1 MDFLKNIS
9 IKIRLW
15 VIMFTMAVLI
25 LFVGAIGL
33 NGIAMTNDSLDRTY
47 KDSLK
52 PTNII
57 SRIMLLMDENR
68 IHIMLGLQQDPKN
81 YYPKKEN
88 NKNSIHIHTAA
99 ITKNLGE
106 IAILLGEYRKRK
118 LTSEEQ
124 DITNLLVI
132 AHTQYANEGLILAVN
147 SLKEKDFQIT
157 SEILLNKI
165 NPYYKNANLRANTL
179 LQKIGE
185 IAKNNYKEATKRFV
199 FIRNI
204 LISGTLLG
212 ILFASIAAI
221 LLIRSIVRPLNK
233 AVTHFKHISE
243 GNMDENI
250 SISSGDEIG
259 QVLSGLAA
267 MQGKLKIM
275 ISELDQLARTDELTG
290 AWNRRRFEETVA
302 TEMDRLKRYG
312 QRLSLMILDVDHFKK
327 INDLYGHSI
336 GDQVLIDLSNTIRA
350 SLRASDSLTRWGGEE
365 FVILCPNTTAE
376 IVSKLAERL
385 RKEIAS
391 VKFQEVGNI
400 TLSFG
405 VAECGAEETWEQ
417 WLHRADEALYL
428 AKSGGRD
435 QVKTIRGAPPDVIE
449 KEIAKISDVS
459 SDDQVKPVQH

>member
-1 MDFLKNIS
+1 
-9 IKIRLW
+9 
-15 VIMFTMAVLI
+15 MAVLI
-25 LFVGAIGL
+25 LFVGVIGL
-33 NGIAMTNDSLDRTY
+33 NGIAMTNDSLDRIY

-68 IHIMLGLQQDPKN
+68 IHIMLGLQHDPN
-81 YYPKKEN
+81 NHYPKKEKN
-88 NKNSIHIHTAA
+88 ENSIHIHTAA

-106 IAILLGEYRKRK
+106 ITVLLAEYKKRE
-118 LTSEEQ
+118 LTDEEQ
-124 DITNLLVI
+124 DITNLYAI
-132 AHTQYANEGLILAVN
+132 AHTQYANDGLILAVN
-147 SLKEKDFQIT
+147 ALKEKDFQKT
-157 SEILLNKI
+157 NEIFLNKI

-179 LQKIGE
+179 LQKIDE
-185 IAKNNYKEATKRFV
+185 IAKNNYKEATERFV

-204 LISGTLLG
+204 LIFGTILG

-243 GNMDENI
+243 GNMNENI
-250 SISSGDEIG
+250 SVSSQDEIG

-267 MQGKLKIM
+267 MQGKLKIL
-275 ISELDQLARTDELTG
+275 ISDLDQLARTDELTG
-290 AWNRRRFEETVA
+290 AWNRRRFEETVE
-302 TEMDRLKRYG
+302 TEMDRLRRYG

-336 GDQVLIDLSNTIRA
+336 GDRVLIYLSNTIRS
-350 SLRASDSLTRWGGEE
+350 SLRVSDSLTRWGGEE
-365 FVILCPNTTAE
+365 FIILCPNTTAE
-376 IVSKLAERL
+376 TVSKLAERL
-385 RKEIAS
+385 RKKVAS
-391 VKFQEVGNI
+391 IKFQEVGNI

-435 QVKTIRGAPPDVIE
+435 RVKTNKKTPAGLIE
-449 KEIAKISDVS
+449 KEASKINDSS
-459 SDDQVKPVQH
+459 SDDHVKPVRK

>member
-1 MDFLKNIS
+1 
-9 IKIRLW
+9 
-15 VIMFTMAVLI
+15 MAVLI
-25 LFVGAIGL
+25 LFVGVIGL

-52 PTNII
+52 STNII

-68 IHIMLGLQQDPKN
+68 IHIMLGLQYDPKN
-81 YYPKKEN
+81 HYPKKEN
-88 NKNSIHIHTAA
+88 NKDSVDIHTAA

-106 IAILLGEYRKRK
+106 ITVLLAEYKKRE

-124 DITNLLVI
+124 DITNLYAI
-132 AHTQYANEGLILAVN
+132 AHTQYANDGLILAVN
-147 SLKEKDFQIT
+147 ALKEKDFQKT
-157 SEILLNKI
+157 NEIFLNKI

-179 LQKIGE
+179 LQKIDE
-185 IAKNNYKEATKRFV
+185 IAKNNYKEATERFN

-204 LISGTLLG
+204 LIFGTLLG

-221 LLIRSIVRPLNK
+221 LMIRSIVRPLNK

-243 GNMDENI
+243 GNMSENI
-250 SISSGDEIG
+250 SVSSQDEIG
-259 QVLSGLAA
+259 QALNGLAA

-275 ISELDQLARTDELTG
+275 LSELDQLARTDELTG

-302 TEMDRLKRYG
+302 TEMDRLRRYG

-336 GDQVLIDLSNTIRA
+336 GDQVLIDLSNTIRS
-350 SLRASDSLTRWGGEE
+350 SLRGSDSLTRWGGEE
-365 FVILCPNTTAE
+365 FVILCPNTTTE
-376 IVSKLAERL
+376 TVSKLAERL

-391 VKFQEVGNI
+391 VKFREVGNI

-417 WLHRADEALYL
+417 WLRRADKALYL

-435 QVKTIRGAPPDVIE
+435 QVKIIRRSPLGLIE
-449 KEIAKISDVS
+449 KETTKTSDAS

>member
-1 MDFLKNIS
+1 
-9 IKIRLW
+9 
-15 VIMFTMAVLI
+15 MAVLMF
-25 LFVGAIGL
+25 FVGVIGL
-33 NGIAMTNDSLDRTY
+33 NGIAMTNDSLDRIY

-68 IHIMLGLQQDPKN
+68 IHIMLGLQHDPN
-81 YYPKKEN
+81 NHYPKKEKN
-88 NKNSIHIHTAA
+88 ENSILIHTAA

-106 IAILLGEYRKRK
+106 ITVLLAEYKKRE
-118 LTSEEQ
+118 LTDEEQ
-124 DITNLLVI
+124 DITNLYAI
-132 AHTQYANEGLILAVN
+132 AHTQYANDGLILAVN
-147 SLKEKDFQIT
+147 ALKEKDFQKT
-157 SEILLNKI
+157 NEIFLNKI

-179 LQKIGE
+179 LQKIDE
-185 IAKNNYKEATKRFV
+185 IAKNNYKEATERFV

-204 LISGTLLG
+204 LIFGTLLG

-243 GNMDENI
+243 GNMNENI
-250 SISSGDEIG
+250 SVSGQDEIG

-267 MQGKLKIM
+267 MQGKLKIL
-275 ISELDQLARTDELTG
+275 ISDLDQLARTDELTG
-290 AWNRRRFEETVA
+290 AWNRRRFEETVE
-302 TEMDRLKRYG
+302 TEMDRLRRYG

-336 GDQVLIDLSNTIRA
+336 GDQVLIDLSNTIRS
-350 SLRASDSLTRWGGEE
+350 SLRVSDSLTRWGGEE
-365 FVILCPNTTAE
+365 FIILCPNTTAE
-376 IVSKLAERL
+376 TVSKLAERL
-385 RKEIAS
+385 RKEVSSIE
-391 VKFQEVGNI
+391 FQKVGNI

-435 QVKTIRGAPPDVIE
+435 RVKTNKKTPAGLIE
-449 KEIAKISDVS
+449 KEVSKINDSS
-459 SDDQVKPVQH
+459 SDDHVKPVRK

>member
-1 MDFLKNIS
+1 MDFLKNVS

-15 VIMFTMAVLI
+15 IIMFTMAVLI

-33 NGIAMTNDSLDRTY
+33 NGIAMTNEALDRTY

-68 IHIMLGLQQDPKN
+68 VHIMLGLQHDPKN
-81 YYPKKEN
+81 HYPKKER
-88 NKNSIHIHTAA
+88 SEDSVRIHTAA
-99 ITKNLGE
+99 ITNNLGE
-106 IAILLGEYRKRK
+106 ITILLGEYKKRK

-124 DITNLLVI
+124 DITNLYAI
-132 AHTQYANEGLILAVN
+132 AHTQYANDGLILAIN
-147 SLKEKDFQIT
+147 ALKEKDFQKT
-157 SEILLNKI
+157 SEIFLNKI

-185 IAKNNYKEATKRFV
+185 IAKNNYREATERFA

-204 LISGTLLG
+204 LIFGTLLG

-250 SISSGDEIG
+250 SVSSQDEIG
-259 QVLSGLAA
+259 QVLSELAA

-275 ISELDQLARTDELTG
+275 INELDQLARTDELTG
-290 AWNRRRFEETVA
+290 AWNRRRFEETVE
-302 TEMDRLKRYG
+302 TEMDRLRRYG

-336 GDQVLIDLSNTIRA
+336 GDQVLIDLSNTIRS

-376 IVSKLAERL
+376 IVSNLAERL
-385 RKEIAS
+385 RKEIS
-391 VKFQEVGNI
+391 SIKFQEVGNI

-405 VAECGAEETWEQ
+405 VAECGSEETWEQ

-435 QVKTIRGAPPDVIE
+435 QVKIIKRPSSLIE
-449 KEIAKISDVS
+449 KETTKISGAS

>member
-1 MDFLKNIS
+1 
-9 IKIRLW
+9 
-15 VIMFTMAVLI
+15 MAVLI
-25 LFVGAIGL
+25 LFVGVIGL

-52 PTNII
+52 STNII

-68 IHIMLGLQQDPKN
+68 VHIMLGLQYDPKN
-81 YYPKKEN
+81 HYPKKE
-88 NKNSIHIHTAA
+88 KNEDSVYTHTAA

-106 IAILLGEYRKRK
+106 ITVLLAEYKKRE

-124 DITNLLVI
+124 DITNLYAI
-132 AHTQYANEGLILAVN
+132 AHTQYANDGLILAVN
-147 SLKEKDFQIT
+147 ALKEKNFQKT
-157 SEILLNKI
+157 NEIFLNKI

-179 LQKIGE
+179 LQKIDE
-185 IAKNNYKEATKRFV
+185 IAKNNYKKATERFN

-204 LISGTLLG
+204 LIFGTLLG

-221 LLIRSIVRPLNK
+221 LMIRSIVRPLNK

-243 GNMDENI
+243 GNMSENI
-250 SISSGDEIG
+250 SVSSQDEIG
-259 QVLSGLAA
+259 QALNGLAA

-275 ISELDQLARTDELTG
+275 LSELDQLARTDELTG

-302 TEMDRLKRYG
+302 TEMNRLRRYG

-336 GDQVLIDLSNTIRA
+336 GDQVLIDLSNTIRS
-350 SLRASDSLTRWGGEE
+350 SLRGSDSLTRWGGEE

-376 IVSKLAERL
+376 TVSKLAERL

-391 VKFQEVGNI
+391 VKFREVGNI

-435 QVKTIRGAPPDVIE
+435 QVKIIRRSPLSLIE
-449 KEIAKISDVS
+449 KETTKTSDAS
-459 SDDQVKPVQH
+459 SEDQVKPVQH

>member
-1 MDFLKNIS
+1 
-9 IKIRLW
+9 
-15 VIMFTMAVLI
+15 MFTMAVLI
-25 LFVGAIGL
+25 LFVGVIGL
-33 NGIAMTNDSLDRTY
+33 NGIAMTNDSLDRIY

-68 IHIMLGLQQDPKN
+68 IHIMLGLQHDPN
-81 YYPKKEN
+81 NHYPKKEKN
-88 NKNSIHIHTAA
+88 ENSIHIHTAA

-106 IAILLGEYRKRK
+106 ITVLLAEYKKRE
-118 LTSEEQ
+118 LTDEEQ
-124 DITNLLVI
+124 DITNLYAI
-132 AHTQYANEGLILAVN
+132 AHTQYANDGLILAVN
-147 SLKEKDFQIT
+147 ALKEKDFQKT
-157 SEILLNKI
+157 NEIFLNKI

-179 LQKIGE
+179 LQKIDE
-185 IAKNNYKEATKRFV
+185 IAKNNYKEATERFV

-204 LISGTLLG
+204 LIFGTILG

-243 GNMDENI
+243 GNMNENI
-250 SISSGDEIG
+250 SVSSQDEIG

-267 MQGKLKIM
+267 MQGKLKIL
-275 ISELDQLARTDELTG
+275 ISDLDQLARTDELTG
-290 AWNRRRFEETVA
+290 AWNRRRFEETVE
-302 TEMDRLKRYG
+302 TEMDRLRRYG

-336 GDQVLIDLSNTIRA
+336 GDQVLIDLSNTIRS
-350 SLRASDSLTRWGGEE
+350 SLRVSDSLTRWGGEE
-365 FVILCPNTTAE
+365 FIILCPNTTAE
-376 IVSKLAERL
+376 TVSKLAERL
-385 RKEIAS
+385 RKEVSSIE
-391 VKFQEVGNI
+391 FQKVGNI

-435 QVKTIRGAPPDVIE
+435 RVKTNKKTPAGLIE
-449 KEIAKISDVS
+449 KEASKINDSS
-459 SDDQVKPVQH
+459 SDDHVKPVRK

>member
-1 MDFLKNIS
+1 
-9 IKIRLW
+9 
-15 VIMFTMAVLI
+15 MAVLI
-25 LFVGAIGL
+25 LFVGVIGL
-33 NGIAMTNDSLDRTY
+33 NGIAMTNDSLDRIY

-68 IHIMLGLQQDPKN
+68 IHIMLGLQHDPN
-81 YYPKKEN
+81 NHYPKKEKN
-88 NKNSIHIHTAA
+88 ENSIHIHTAA

-106 IAILLGEYRKRK
+106 ITVLLAEYKKRE
-118 LTSEEQ
+118 LTDEEQ
-124 DITNLLVI
+124 DITNLYAI
-132 AHTQYANEGLILAVN
+132 AHTQYANDGLILAVN
-147 SLKEKDFQIT
+147 ALKEKDFKKT
-157 SEILLNKI
+157 NEIFLNKI

-179 LQKIGE
+179 LQKIDE
-185 IAKNNYKEATKRFV
+185 IAKNNYKEATERFV

-204 LISGTLLG
+204 LIFGTLLG

-243 GNMDENI
+243 GNMNENI
-250 SISSGDEIG
+250 SVSGQDEIG

-267 MQGKLKIM
+267 MQGKLKIL
-275 ISELDQLARTDELTG
+275 ISDLDQLARTDELTG
-290 AWNRRRFEETVA
+290 AWNRRRFEETVE
-302 TEMDRLKRYG
+302 TEMDRLRRYG

-336 GDQVLIDLSNTIRA
+336 GDQVLIDLSNTIRS
-350 SLRASDSLTRWGGEE
+350 SLRVSDSLTRWGGEE
-365 FVILCPNTTAE
+365 FIILCPNTTAE
-376 IVSKLAERL
+376 TVSKLAERL
-385 RKEIAS
+385 RKEVSSIE
-391 VKFQEVGNI
+391 FQKVGNI

-435 QVKTIRGAPPDVIE
+435 RVKTNKKTPAGLIE
-449 KEIAKISDVS
+449 KEASKINDSS
-459 SDDQVKPVQH
+459 SDDHVKPVRK

>member
-1 MDFLKNIS
+1 
-9 IKIRLW
+9 
-15 VIMFTMAVLI
+15 MFTMAVLMF
-25 LFVGAIGL
+25 FVGVIGL
-33 NGIAMTNDSLDRTY
+33 NGIAMTNDSLDRIY

-68 IHIMLGLQQDPKN
+68 IHIMLGLQHDPN
-81 YYPKKEN
+81 NHYPKKEKN
-88 NKNSIHIHTAA
+88 ENSILIHTAA

-106 IAILLGEYRKRK
+106 ITVLLAEYKKRE
-118 LTSEEQ
+118 LTDEEQ
-124 DITNLLVI
+124 DITNLYAI
-132 AHTQYANEGLILAVN
+132 AHTQYANDGLILAVN
-147 SLKEKDFQIT
+147 ALKEKDFKKT
-157 SEILLNKI
+157 NEIFLNKI

-179 LQKIGE
+179 LQKIDE
-185 IAKNNYKEATKRFV
+185 IAKNNYKEATERFV

-204 LISGTLLG
+204 LIFGTLLG

-243 GNMDENI
+243 GNMNENI
-250 SISSGDEIG
+250 SVSGQDEIG

-267 MQGKLKIM
+267 MQGKLKIL
-275 ISELDQLARTDELTG
+275 ISDLDQLARTDELTG
-290 AWNRRRFEETVA
+290 AWNRRRFEETVE
-302 TEMDRLKRYG
+302 TEMDRLRRYG

-336 GDQVLIDLSNTIRA
+336 GDQVLIDLSNTIRS
-350 SLRASDSLTRWGGEE
+350 SLRVSDSLTRWGGEE
-365 FVILCPNTTAE
+365 FIILCPNTTAE
-376 IVSKLAERL
+376 TVSKLAERL
-385 RKEIAS
+385 RKEVSSIE
-391 VKFQEVGNI
+391 FQKVGNI

-435 QVKTIRGAPPDVIE
+435 RVKTNKKTPAGLIE
-449 KEIAKISDVS
+449 KEASKINDSS
-459 SDDQVKPVQH
+459 SDDHVKPVRK

>member
-1 MDFLKNIS
+1 
-9 IKIRLW
+9 
-15 VIMFTMAVLI
+15 MFTMAVLMF
-25 LFVGAIGL
+25 FVGVIGL
-33 NGIAMTNDSLDRTY
+33 NGIAMTNDSLDRIY

-68 IHIMLGLQQDPKN
+68 IHIMLGLQHDPN
-81 YYPKKEN
+81 NHYPKKEKN
-88 NKNSIHIHTAA
+88 ENSIHIHTAA

-106 IAILLGEYRKRK
+106 ITVLLAEYKKRE
-118 LTSEEQ
+118 LTDEEQ
-124 DITNLLVI
+124 DITNLYAI
-132 AHTQYANEGLILAVN
+132 AHTQYANDGLILAVN
-147 SLKEKDFQIT
+147 ALKEKDFKKT
-157 SEILLNKI
+157 NEIFLNKI

-179 LQKIGE
+179 LQKIDE
-185 IAKNNYKEATKRFV
+185 IAKNNYKEATERFV

-204 LISGTLLG
+204 LIFGTLLG

-243 GNMDENI
+243 GNMNENI
-250 SISSGDEIG
+250 SVSGQDEIG

-267 MQGKLKIM
+267 MQGKLKIL
-275 ISELDQLARTDELTG
+275 ISDLDQLARTDELTG
-290 AWNRRRFEETVA
+290 AWNRRRFEETVE
-302 TEMDRLKRYG
+302 TEMDRLRRYG

-336 GDQVLIDLSNTIRA
+336 GDQVLIDLSNTIRS
-350 SLRASDSLTRWGGEE
+350 SLRVSDSLTRWGGEE
-365 FVILCPNTTAE
+365 FIILCPNTTAE
-376 IVSKLAERL
+376 TVSKLAERL
-385 RKEIAS
+385 RKEVSSIE
-391 VKFQEVGNI
+391 FQKVGNI

-435 QVKTIRGAPPDVIE
+435 RVKTNKKTPAGLIE
-449 KEIAKISDVS
+449 KEVSKINDSS
-459 SDDQVKPVQH
+459 SDDHVKPVRK

>member
-1 MDFLKNIS
+1 
-9 IKIRLW
+9 
-15 VIMFTMAVLI
+15 MAVLI

-68 IHIMLGLQQDPKN
+68 IHIMLGLQHDPN
-81 YYPKKEN
+81 NHYPKKEKN
-88 NKNSIHIHTAA
+88 ENSIHIHTTA

-106 IAILLGEYRKRK
+106 ITVLLAEYKKRE
-118 LTSEEQ
+118 LTDEEQ
-124 DITNLLVI
+124 DITNLYAI
-132 AHTQYANEGLILAVN
+132 AHTQYANDGLILAVN
-147 SLKEKDFQIT
+147 ALKEKDFQKT
-157 SEILLNKI
+157 NEIFLNKI

-179 LQKIGE
+179 LQKIDE
-185 IAKNNYKEATKRFV
+185 IAKNNYKEATERFV

-204 LISGTLLG
+204 LIFVTLLG

-243 GNMDENI
+243 GNMSENI
-250 SISSGDEIG
+250 SVSSQDEIG
-259 QVLSGLAA
+259 QVLNGLAA

-302 TEMDRLKRYG
+302 TEMDRLRRYG

-336 GDQVLIDLSNTIRA
+336 GDQVLIDLSNTIRS
-350 SLRASDSLTRWGGEE
+350 SLRVSDSLTRWGGEE
-365 FVILCPNTTAE
+365 FIILCPNTTAE
-376 IVSKLAERL
+376 TVSKLAERL
-385 RKEIAS
+385 RKEVSSIE
-391 VKFQEVGNI
+391 FQKVGNI

-435 QVKTIRGAPPDVIE
+435 RVKTNKKTPAGLIE
-449 KEIAKISDVS
+449 KEASKINDSS
-459 SDDQVKPVQH
+459 SDDHVKPVRK

>member
-1 MDFLKNIS
+1 MDFLKNVS

-15 VIMFTMAVLI
+15 IIMFTMAVLI

-33 NGIAMTNDSLDRTY
+33 NGIAMTNDALDRTY

-68 IHIMLGLQQDPKN
+68 VHVMLGLQHDPKN
-81 YYPKKEN
+81 HYPKKE
-88 NKNSIHIHTAA
+88 KNQNSVHIHTAA
-99 ITKNLGE
+99 ITNNLSE
-106 IAILLGEYRKRK
+106 ITVLLGEYTKRK

-124 DITNLLVI
+124 DITNLYVV
-132 AHTQYANEGLILAVN
+132 AHMQYANDGLILAVN
-147 SLKEKDFQIT
+147 ALKEKDFQKT
-157 SEILLNKI
+157 HEIFLNRI
-165 NPYYKNANLRANTL
+165 NPYYENANLRANTL

-185 IAKNNYKEATKRFV
+185 TAKNNYKEATERFIL
-199 FIRNI
+199 IRNT
-204 LISGTLLG
+204 LIFGTFLG
-212 ILFASIAAI
+212 ILFSSIAAI

-233 AVTHFKHISE
+233 AVTHFKQISD
-243 GNMDENI
+243 GNMNENI
-250 SISSGDEIG
+250 SVSSQDEIG

-275 ISELDQLARTDELTG
+275 ITALDQLARTDELTG
-290 AWNRRRFEETVA
+290 AWNRRRFEESVE
-302 TEMDRLKRYG
+302 TEMDRLRRYG

-336 GDQVLIDLSNTIRA
+336 GDQVLIDLSNTIRV

-391 VKFQEVGNI
+391 IKFQKVGSI

-428 AKSGGRD
+428 AKSSGRD
-435 QVKTIRGAPPDVIE
+435 QVKTIRRPSSLIE
-449 KEIAKISDVS
+449 EETTKISSTS

>member
-1 MDFLKNIS
+1 
-9 IKIRLW
+9 
-15 VIMFTMAVLI
+15 MFTMAVLMF
-25 LFVGAIGL
+25 FVGVIGL
-33 NGIAMTNDSLDRTY
+33 NGIAMTNDSLDRIY

-68 IHIMLGLQQDPKN
+68 IHIMLGLQHDPN
-81 YYPKKEN
+81 NHYPKKEKN
-88 NKNSIHIHTAA
+88 ENSIHIHTAA

-106 IAILLGEYRKRK
+106 ITVLLAEYKKRE
-118 LTSEEQ
+118 LTDEEQ
-124 DITNLLVI
+124 DITNLYAI
-132 AHTQYANEGLILAVN
+132 AHTQYANDGLILAVN
-147 SLKEKDFQIT
+147 ALKEKDFKKT
-157 SEILLNKI
+157 NEIFLNKI

-179 LQKIGE
+179 LQKIDE
-185 IAKNNYKEATKRFV
+185 IAKNNYKEATERFV

-204 LISGTLLG
+204 LIFGTLLG

-243 GNMDENI
+243 GNMNENI
-250 SISSGDEIG
+250 SVSGQDEIG

-267 MQGKLKIM
+267 MQGKLKIL
-275 ISELDQLARTDELTG
+275 ISDLDQLARTDELTG
-290 AWNRRRFEETVA
+290 AWNRRRFEETVE
-302 TEMDRLKRYG
+302 TEMDRLRRYG

-336 GDQVLIDLSNTIRA
+336 GDRVLIYLSNTIRS
-350 SLRASDSLTRWGGEE
+350 SLRVSDSLTRWGGEE
-365 FVILCPNTTAE
+365 FIILCPNTTAE
-376 IVSKLAERL
+376 TVSKLAERL
-385 RKEIAS
+385 RKKVAS
-391 VKFQEVGNI
+391 IKFQEVGNI

-435 QVKTIRGAPPDVIE
+435 RVKTNKKTPAGLIE
-449 KEIAKISDVS
+449 KEVSKINDSS
-459 SDDQVKPVQH
+459 SDDHVKPVRK

>member
-1 MDFLKNIS
+1 
-9 IKIRLW
+9 
-15 VIMFTMAVLI
+15 MAVLI
-25 LFVGAIGL
+25 LFVGVIGL
-33 NGIAMTNDSLDRTY
+33 NGIAMTNDSLDRIY

-68 IHIMLGLQQDPKN
+68 IHIMLGLQHDPN
-81 YYPKKEN
+81 NHYPKKEKN
-88 NKNSIHIHTAA
+88 ENSILIHTAA

-106 IAILLGEYRKRK
+106 ITVLLAEYKKRE
-118 LTSEEQ
+118 LTDEEQ
-124 DITNLLVI
+124 DITNLYAI
-132 AHTQYANEGLILAVN
+132 AHTQYANDGLILAVN
-147 SLKEKDFQIT
+147 ALKEKDFKKT
-157 SEILLNKI
+157 NEIFLNKI

-179 LQKIGE
+179 LQKIDE
-185 IAKNNYKEATKRFV
+185 IAKNNYKEATERFV

-204 LISGTLLG
+204 LIFGTLLG

-243 GNMDENI
+243 GNMNENI
-250 SISSGDEIG
+250 SVSGQDEIG

-267 MQGKLKIM
+267 MQGKLKIL
-275 ISELDQLARTDELTG
+275 ISDLDQLARTDELTG
-290 AWNRRRFEETVA
+290 AWNRRRFEETVE
-302 TEMDRLKRYG
+302 TEMDRLRRYG

-336 GDQVLIDLSNTIRA
+336 GDQVLIDLSNTIRS
-350 SLRASDSLTRWGGEE
+350 SLRVSDSLTRWGGEE
-365 FVILCPNTTAE
+365 FIILCPNTTAE
-376 IVSKLAERL
+376 TVSKLAERL
-385 RKEIAS
+385 RKEVSSIE
-391 VKFQEVGNI
+391 FQKVGNI

-435 QVKTIRGAPPDVIE
+435 RVKTNKKTPAGLIE
-449 KEIAKISDVS
+449 KEVSKINDSS
-459 SDDQVKPVQH
+459 SDDHVKPVRK

>member
-1 MDFLKNIS
+1 MDFLKNVS

-15 VIMFTMAVLI
+15 IIMFTMAVLI

-33 NGIAMTNDSLDRTY
+33 NGIAMTNEALDRTY

-68 IHIMLGLQQDPKN
+68 VHIMLGLQHDPKN
-81 YYPKKEN
+81 HYPKKER
-88 NKNSIHIHTAA
+88 SEDSVRIHTAA
-99 ITKNLGE
+99 ITNNLGE
-106 IAILLGEYRKRK
+106 ITILLGEYKKRK

-124 DITNLLVI
+124 DITNLYAI
-132 AHTQYANEGLILAVN
+132 AHTQYANDGLILAIN
-147 SLKEKDFQIT
+147 ALKEKDFQKT
-157 SEILLNKI
+157 SEIFLNKI

-185 IAKNNYKEATKRFV
+185 IAKNNYREATERFA

-204 LISGTLLG
+204 LIFGTLLG

-250 SISSGDEIG
+250 SVSSQDEIG
-259 QVLSGLAA
+259 QVLSELAA

-275 ISELDQLARTDELTG
+275 INELDQLARTDELTG
-290 AWNRRRFEETVA
+290 AWNRRRFEETVE
-302 TEMDRLKRYG
+302 TEMDRLRRYG

-336 GDQVLIDLSNTIRA
+336 GDQVLIDLSNTIRS

-376 IVSKLAERL
+376 IVSNLAERL
-385 RKEIAS
+385 RKEIS
-391 VKFQEVGNI
+391 SIKFQEVGNI

-405 VAECGAEETWEQ
+405 VAECGSEETWEQ

-435 QVKTIRGAPPDVIE
+435 QVKIIKRPSSLIE
-449 KEIAKISDVS
+449 KETTKISGTS

>member
-1 MDFLKNIS
+1 MDFLKNVS

-15 VIMFTMAVLI
+15 IIMFTMAVLI

-33 NGIAMTNDSLDRTY
+33 NGIAMTNEALDRTY

-68 IHIMLGLQQDPKN
+68 VHIMLGLQHDPKN
-81 YYPKKEN
+81 HYPKKER
-88 NKNSIHIHTAA
+88 SEDSVRIHTAA
-99 ITKNLGE
+99 ITNNLGE
-106 IAILLGEYRKRK
+106 ITILLGEYKKRK

-124 DITNLLVI
+124 DITNLYAI
-132 AHTQYANEGLILAVN
+132 AHTQYANDGLILAIN
-147 SLKEKDFQIT
+147 ALKEKDFQKT
-157 SEILLNKI
+157 SEIFLNKI

-185 IAKNNYKEATKRFV
+185 IAKNNYREATERFA

-204 LISGTLLG
+204 LIFGTLLG

-250 SISSGDEIG
+250 SVSSQDEIG
-259 QVLSGLAA
+259 QVLSELAA

-275 ISELDQLARTDELTG
+275 INELDQLARTDELTG
-290 AWNRRRFEETVA
+290 AWNRRRFEETVE
-302 TEMDRLKRYG
+302 TEMDRLRRYG

-336 GDQVLIDLSNTIRA
+336 GDQVLIDLSNTIRS

-376 IVSKLAERL
+376 IVSNLAERL
-385 RKEIAS
+385 RKEIS
-391 VKFQEVGNI
+391 SIKFQEVGNI

-405 VAECGAEETWEQ
+405 VAECGSEETWEQ

-435 QVKTIRGAPPDVIE
+435 QVKMIKRPSSLIE
-449 KEIAKISDVS
+449 KETTKISGAS

>member
-1 MDFLKNIS
+1 
-9 IKIRLW
+9 
-15 VIMFTMAVLI
+15 MAVLMF
-25 LFVGAIGL
+25 FVGVIGL
-33 NGIAMTNDSLDRTY
+33 NGIAMTNDSLDRIY

-68 IHIMLGLQQDPKN
+68 IHIMLGLQHDPN
-81 YYPKKEN
+81 NHYPKKEKN
-88 NKNSIHIHTAA
+88 ENSIHIHTAA

-106 IAILLGEYRKRK
+106 ITVLLAEYKKRE
-118 LTSEEQ
+118 LTDEEQ
-124 DITNLLVI
+124 DITNLYAI
-132 AHTQYANEGLILAVN
+132 AHTQYANDGLILAVN
-147 SLKEKDFQIT
+147 ALKEKDFQKT
-157 SEILLNKI
+157 NEIFLNKI

-179 LQKIGE
+179 LQKIDE
-185 IAKNNYKEATKRFV
+185 IAKNNYKEATERFV

-204 LISGTLLG
+204 LIFGTILG

-243 GNMDENI
+243 GNMNENI
-250 SISSGDEIG
+250 SVSSQDEIG
-259 QVLSGLAA
+259 QVLSELAA
-267 MQGKLKIM
+267 MQGKLKIL
-275 ISELDQLARTDELTG
+275 ISDLDQLARTDELTG
-290 AWNRRRFEETVA
+290 AWNRRRFEETVE
-302 TEMDRLKRYG
+302 TEMDRLRRYG

-336 GDQVLIDLSNTIRA
+336 GDQVLIDLSNTIRS
-350 SLRASDSLTRWGGEE
+350 SLRVSDSLTRWGGEE
-365 FVILCPNTTAE
+365 FIILCPNTTAE
-376 IVSKLAERL
+376 TVSKLAERL
-385 RKEIAS
+385 RKEVSSIE
-391 VKFQEVGNI
+391 FQKVGNI

-435 QVKTIRGAPPDVIE
+435 RVKTNKKTPAGLIE
-449 KEIAKISDVS
+449 KEVSKINDSS
-459 SDDQVKPVQH
+459 SDDHVKPVRK

>member
-1 MDFLKNIS
+1 MDFLKNVS

-15 VIMFTMAVLI
+15 IIMFTMAVLI

-33 NGIAMTNDSLDRTY
+33 NGIAMTNEALDRTY

-68 IHIMLGLQQDPKN
+68 VHIMLGLQHDPKN
-81 YYPKKEN
+81 HYPKKER
-88 NKNSIHIHTAA
+88 SEDSVRIHTAA
-99 ITKNLGE
+99 ITNNLGE
-106 IAILLGEYRKRK
+106 ITILLREYKKRK

-124 DITNLLVI
+124 DITNLYAI
-132 AHTQYANEGLILAVN
+132 AHTQYANDGLILAIN
-147 SLKEKDFQIT
+147 ALKEKDFQKT
-157 SEILLNKI
+157 SEIFLNKI

-185 IAKNNYKEATKRFV
+185 IAKNNYREATERFA

-204 LISGTLLG
+204 LIFGTLLG

-250 SISSGDEIG
+250 SVSSQDEIG
-259 QVLSGLAA
+259 QVLSELAA

-275 ISELDQLARTDELTG
+275 INELDQLARTDELTG
-290 AWNRRRFEETVA
+290 AWNRRRFEETVE
-302 TEMDRLKRYG
+302 TEMDRLRRYG

-336 GDQVLIDLSNTIRA
+336 GDQVLIDLSNTIRS
-350 SLRASDSLTRWGGEE
+350 SLRATDSLTRWGGEE

-376 IVSKLAERL
+376 IVSNLAERL
-385 RKEIAS
+385 RKEIS
-391 VKFQEVGNI
+391 SIKFQEVGNI

-405 VAECGAEETWEQ
+405 VAECGSEETWEQ

-435 QVKTIRGAPPDVIE
+435 QVKTIRRTSSRLIE
-449 KEIAKISDVS
+449 KETTTISGTS

>member
-1 MDFLKNIS
+1 
-9 IKIRLW
+9 
-15 VIMFTMAVLI
+15 MFTMAVLI
-25 LFVGAIGL
+25 LFVGVIGL
-33 NGIAMTNDSLDRTY
+33 NGIAMTNDSLDRIY

-68 IHIMLGLQQDPKN
+68 IHIMLGLQHDPN
-81 YYPKKEN
+81 NHYPKKEKN
-88 NKNSIHIHTAA
+88 ENSILIHTAA

-106 IAILLGEYRKRK
+106 ITVLLAEYKKRE
-118 LTSEEQ
+118 LTDEEQ
-124 DITNLLVI
+124 DITNLYAI
-132 AHTQYANEGLILAVN
+132 AHTQYANDGLILAVN
-147 SLKEKDFQIT
+147 ALKEKDFQKT
-157 SEILLNKI
+157 NEIFLNKI

-179 LQKIGE
+179 LQKIDE
-185 IAKNNYKEATKRFV
+185 IAKNNYKEATERFV

-204 LISGTLLG
+204 LIFGTILG

-243 GNMDENI
+243 GNMNENI
-250 SISSGDEIG
+250 SVSGQDEIG

-267 MQGKLKIM
+267 MQGKLKIL
-275 ISELDQLARTDELTG
+275 ISDLDQLARTDELTG
-290 AWNRRRFEETVA
+290 AWNRRRFEETVE
-302 TEMDRLKRYG
+302 TEMDRLRRYG

-336 GDQVLIDLSNTIRA
+336 GDQVLIDLSNTIRS
-350 SLRASDSLTRWGGEE
+350 SLRVSDSLTRWGGEE
-365 FVILCPNTTAE
+365 FIILCPNTTAE
-376 IVSKLAERL
+376 TVSKLAERL
-385 RKEIAS
+385 RKEVSSIE
-391 VKFQEVGNI
+391 FQKVGNI

-435 QVKTIRGAPPDVIE
+435 RVKTNKKTPAGLIE
-449 KEIAKISDVS
+449 KEVSKINDSS
-459 SDDQVKPVQH
+459 SDDHVKPVRK